1 MLYSFASNSWEEL
14 ATGEGLGWQCWSRD
28 SKFVYV
34 QDGDS
39 LVRIAISDHKKE
51 KIASLQGFRGAA
63 YFLDKWNAGWFGLT
77 PDNRPLT
84 TRDTGIEEIYAF
96 DLEYK

>member
-1 MLYSFASNSWEEL
+1 MLYRFDNNSWEEL
-14 ATGEGLGWQCWSRD
+14 ASGEWIGWCSWSRD
-28 SKFVYV
+28 SKFVYAT
-34 QDGDS
+34 DGES

-51 KIASLQGFRGAA
+51 KIGSLQGFRGTA
-63 YFLDKWNAGWFGLT
+63 YYMDRWNQGWFGLT
-77 PDNRPLT
+77 PDGRPIT